1 MPAAKPTFVVAEL
14 SSPLKI
20 VLQLF
25 SSEEGERR
33 LSLAHIAAF
42 LSHLLSCCLTL
53 KATLKHGAELGAKAE
68 EKNYRNCYPLRNFK
82 HTGKRHIHLFLY
94 YVLSSRIVG

>member
-42 LSHLLSCCLTL
+42 LSHLLFRLLTL
-53 KATLKHGAELGAKAE
+53 KATLKHGGEHE
-68 EKNYRNCYPLRNFK
+68 NYRVYVVAAAGPPPL
-82 HTGKRHIHLFLY
+82 TLFGI
-94 YVLSSRIVG
+94 SSIQESVTYISFCVTHS